1 MEKHY
6 IREQI
11 IKIIREF
18 FYKQQ
23 FHEVIPELLSPTLPA
38 EPNLRP
44 FITSNLYLPLSPER
58 GMKKLLA
65 QGMGNC
71 FALSKSFRNYERTGA
86 LHMREFIMLEWYRK
100 GAEYTNIMTDMELLL
115 STINTKMGNKIAM
128 KSTSFPRLS
137 LNTLFKEYV
146 GIELSALI
154 QNEELIRQVASKEG
168 YATEGATWEELFDQL
183 FVNKIESQFSLKPFF
198 LVDFPSRISPLCKPQ
213 KISPHFA
220 ERFELYVHRIELAN
234 GNTENTDVAAVREVF
249 EKQSKQTSIPV
260 DEEFL
265 MCLQK
270 MKSSNYAGVG
280 MGVDRLVQLYTGMDI
295 FV

>member
-1 MEKHY
+1 MEKQY
-6 IREQI
+6 FREHI

-18 FYKQQ
+18 FYNQQ

-71 FALSKSFRNYERTGA
+71 FAISKSFRNYEQPGP
-86 LHMREFIMLEWYRK
+86 LHMREFLMLEWYRK
-100 GAEYTNIMTDMELLL
+100 GAVYTDIMADIEDLIPL
-115 STINTKMGNKIAM
+115 INTKMGNKIM
-128 KSTSFPRLS
+128 LTSRSFPRLS
-137 LNTLFKEYV
+137 LNTLFKEHV
-146 GIELSALI
+146 GVELSTLI
-154 QNEELIRQVASKEG
+154 EQKDLMRTVAQKLG
-168 YATEGATWEELFDQL
+168 YSVQGASWEELYDQI
-183 FVNKIESQFSLKPFF
+183 FVNKIESQFSLRPFF
-198 LVDFPSRISPLCKPQ
+198 LVDFPSKISPLCKPQ

-220 ERFELYVHRIELAN
+220 ERFELYIHGIELAN
-234 GNTENTDVAAVREVF
+234 GNTENTDVAAVRGVF

-265 MCLQK
+265 LCLEN

-280 MGVDRLVQLYTGMDI
+280 MGVDRLVHLYTGMDI